1 MKKFVI
7 TIFNLLILLHL
18 QIAQTM
24 QRPYNSQT
32 DSYAYEIFGIIP
44 KDIFTYNIK
53 AGRHEFKTTE
63 DKEKFLITYSN
74 LISLYNPNNFLKN
87 KKAVKLAKEITAD
100 IDEAA
105 NFINYPNINEG
116 RHFRAIFY
124 NYKKLLKELENQE
137 PDLLKE
143 LKNKQPSEYN
153 PETDS
158 YAYEIFGLTPQDFIE
173 NRITLEYELKSEAKK
188 KFINTLHALYR
199 QIHPDKLTSDVR
211 PLGSELIKEINSA
224 KDFIL
229 NPNSN
234 INPPANYMTIF
245 KEFKSKMK
253 AFQEM
258 NKVKPVKENINNL
271 KHNLLRLEIGLI
283 NLDNTLNH
291 LSKV

>member
-7 TIFNLLILLHL
+7 TILNLLILLHL
-18 QIAQTM
+18 QITQAM
-24 QRPYNSQT
+24 QRPYNPQT

-53 AGRHEFKTTE
+53 AGRHEFKTPE
-63 DKEKFLITYSN
+63 DKEKFLITYHN

-87 KKAVKLAKEITAD
+87 KKAVKLAQEITAD

-105 NFINYPNINEG
+105 NFISYPNINEG

-124 NYKKLLKELENQE
+124 NYKELLKELENEE

-143 LKNKQPSEYN
+143 LKNKHPSEYN

-188 KFINTLHALYR
+188 NFIKAFHTLSR

-211 PLGSELIKEINSA
+211 PLGSDLIKEINSA

-253 AFQEM
+253 AFKEM
-258 NKVKPVKENINNL
+258 NAIKPVKENINNL
-271 KHNLLRLEIGLI
+271 KYNLHTLETGLI
-283 NLDNTLNH
+283 NLDNTLKH
-291 LSKV
+291 LSKL